1 MSCCSGTGV
10 ATGAAPV
17 APPRVAAQ
25 MYLAAV
31 QPGAWAAARRSSRR
45 RICGDGTRGVHRR
58 AGLVEFVCHPEQTS
72 ATSAALAAHHLRLV
86 AAYADGPL
94 HDSGADATIA
104 RILERAARARDHGV
118 LTIVMNPDV
127 RRDAAEKTDDE
138 LAAQARNLD
147 RLGGELQRM
156 GLALAVHAHDKEM
169 RSGAREW
176 YYNLGHTDPA
186 KVGICLDVHWLYR
199 GGRDPLPMLRAA
211 GGRIRDV
218 HLRNS
223 RDGVWE
229 EDLGPG
235 DLDYAVIA
243 RALREAKFS
252 GTDTVGTR
260 LRAADRAH
268 SLQEDLRRSRAFV
281 RRTSGCRTQSAS
293 HQSPVTSHQSPV
305 DRLGISYQS
314 AVSNQRYRLGVLGR
328 RDSPGISVFER
339 APATEPGHV
348 DRLTGMCGGI
358 EGGGTPVGCA
368 GDRSVRRARGAVE
381 GAGIRG
387 SAPPRVRV

>member
-1 MSCCSGTGV
+1 MAGLSRRLIIVALVSVAEWGT
-10 ATGAAPV
+10 AAAPI

-25 MYLAAV
+25 MYVWLQYNQEHGQRLEDHLDDAFAATERAGFTAV
-31 QPGAWAAARRSSRR
+31 QGWLSWFA
-45 RICGDGTRGVHRR
+45 T
-58 AGLVEFVCHPEQTS
+58 PEQTS

-104 RILERAARARDHGV
+104 RILERAAHARDHGV

-127 RRDAAEKTDDE
+127 RRDGAEKTDDE
-138 LAAQARNLD
+138 LAVQARNLD
-147 RLGGELQRM
+147 RLGGGLQRM

-252 GTDTVGTR
+252 GTYTVELAYEPRTVRTR
-260 LRAADRAH
+260 
-268 SLQEDLRRSRAFV
+268 SIEEDLRRSRAFV
-281 RRTSGCRTQSAS
+281 RRT
-293 HQSPVTSHQSPV
+293 
-305 DRLGISYQS
+305 
-314 AVSNQRYRLGVLGR
+314 
-328 RDSPGISVFER
+328 F
-339 APATEPGHV
+339 
-348 DRLTGMCGGI
+348 GM
-358 EGGGTPVGCA
+358 
-368 GDRSVRRARGAVE
+368 
-381 GAGIRG
+381 
-387 SAPPRVRV
+387 